1 MNKQIILSIT
11 ACVILVVGVFYLFSG
26 SGNTDVSN
34 ANNVT
39 VKDGVQYVQIKVG
52 GGYSPKVSLAKAGMP
67 TKLVFNTGNAY
78 DCSTSLSIKQ
88 LNYNKVLNP
97 NSQEMADAGTP
108 KSGDKLQGVCAMGMY
123 NFSINFQ

>member
-1 MNKQIILSIT
+1 MNKNIIFSIT
-11 ACVILVVGVFYLFSG
+11 ACIIIIGGAFYLFSG
-26 SGNTDVSN
+26 SGSNDTAN
-34 ANNVT
+34 ANNVS

-52 GGYSPKVSLAKAGMP
+52 GGYSPKVTIAKAGMP
-67 TKLVFNTGNAY
+67 TKLVFNVGNAY

-88 LNYNKVLNP
+88 LNYSKVLNP

-123 NFSINFQ
+123 NFSVNFN

>member
-1 MNKQIILSIT
+1 MNKTIILSIS
-11 ACVILVVGVFYLFSG
+11 ACVIIIGGAFYLFSG
-26 SGNTDVSN
+26 NSDSSQNN
-34 ANNVT
+34 NNVT

-52 GGYSPKVSLAKAGMP
+52 GGYSPKVSLAKGGMP

-123 NFSINFQ
+123 NFSVNFY